1 VFVGFDTPEAL
12 GESEQG
18 ATVAVPI
25 WIDYMKQALE
35 GRPENT
41 MSRPDGLVDRL
52 IDRESGEIA
61 RPGQAGTMFE
71 VFMAESAPAELRNQ
85 QQPRTPDRDN
95 QNTLS
100 TEIIF

>member
-1 VFVGFDTPEAL
+1 
-12 GESEQG
+12 
-18 ATVAVPI
+18 
-25 WIDYMKQALE
+25 
-35 GRPENT
+35 
-41 MSRPDGLVDRL
+41 LVDRL

-61 RPGQAGTMFE
+61 RPGQADTMFE

-85 QQPRTPDRDN
+85 QQPRTPDRDS